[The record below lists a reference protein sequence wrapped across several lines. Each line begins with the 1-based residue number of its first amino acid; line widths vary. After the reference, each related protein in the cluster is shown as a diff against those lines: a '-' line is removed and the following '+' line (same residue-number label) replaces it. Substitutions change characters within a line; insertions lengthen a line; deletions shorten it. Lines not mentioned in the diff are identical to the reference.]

1 MTEAGGPML
10 AMLAVILGHKKTV
23 ILAALA
29 GMGVSAVISLVLPA
43 RYVSS
48 AAFIPGGVEQE
59 LTGRGSFLDRLGA
72 FSDVYATFVRVGRN
86 FVIDFIVRSRLMA
99 GLMDDRFDLREMYR
113 VDTLDKVRREFGKR
127 THVNVR
133 DEGVIVVAVEARDPV
148 LARDMTAALVE
159 FADSILADL
168 TLENVRARR
177 RFFEQELQRRE
188 KRVAAVD
195 SALLEFMNRHGIY
208 QIEAQ
213 ARAAFEVTGLLA
225 ARMSALEVERRIVE
239 MTAQRDTPD
248 LLRLDIELEKL
259 AAEIAGIIESGGG
272 AGLLPPLDAMPAL
285 ASQYFG
291 LLAER
296 VAQEFALN
304 FVLLKLEDARIS
316 AERGAGVL
324 RVIDPPFVPERRAW
338 PKRKQ
343 IVILLTLAT
352 VFWTCFALVVRERM
366 RRPQREAGR
375 EPVS

>member
-1 MTEAGGPML
+1 ML